1 MGKFSRA
8 LVLTF
13 ICLGVVTV
21 PIITSCQTQST
32 YQKTYKALSVSKE
45 TIVFVAKTA
54 KVLHANGVID
64 EVKLSMVQE
73 KYNQLAQAQYLLVE
87 AQKEALDH
95 MDGTKEEQVK
105 TLSLVYLKAMSG
117 FVNLAIE
124 LGILGADDE
133 RVQQT
138 NKPILN

>member
-73 KYNQLAQAQYLLVE
+73 RYNQLAQAQYLLVE